1 MSMTQQNTESSSSSH
16 RAHGKDEAVQS
27 TKDTRGMILRAIDSK
42 ESLIKSKKPVEIE
55 SLQKFLSE

>member
-1 MSMTQQNTESSSSSH
+1 M
-16 RAHGKDEAVQS
+16 AHGKDEAVQS